1 MKRKF
6 KLEIELEN
14 DALTGAGEADAVAVL
29 LEGIARNLKL
39 DGWINAGVET
49 DYGAGCGLWDRNGNH
64 CGFWRAILDDRLEQD
79 PTRLDC
85 LTESELQT
93 LRTAINLRLCQLHRG
108 GRECEYS
115 EELESK
121 QLAALD
127 REMNL
132 EIARRNS

>member
-1 MKRKF
+1 MSPKF
-6 KLEIELEN
+6 KLEIYLEN
-14 DALTGAGEADAVAVL
+14 DALTGDGAADEVAVL
-29 LEGIARNLKL
+29 LRGLAQSLEL
-39 DGWINAGVET
+39 DGFTNAGVET

-64 CGFWRAILDDRLEQD
+64 CGFWRAVLTDTD

-93 LRTAINLRLCQLHRG
+93 LRTAINLRLCQLHSN
-108 GRECEYS
+108 GRECDYQ
-115 EELESK
+115 EEQESK

-132 EIARRNS
+132 EIGRRNG